1 MRIQAEVAD
10 NLAVRVNS
18 LDNGDACLAL
28 VYVASRMLMLR
39 LPRSS
44 TDRIPLSLTRCPV
57 SQSQGW
63 GGKVV
68 GSSPAAAPLRN
79 THGRVR
85 AVAFSSTV
93 TDFDV
98 KDENMASQRGLPRG
112 ILCHLL
118 AHDFVPSLVQ
128 AH

>member
-1 MRIQAEVAD
+1 
-10 NLAVRVNS
+10 
-18 LDNGDACLAL
+18 
-28 VYVASRMLMLR
+28 
-39 LPRSS
+39 
-44 TDRIPLSLTRCPV
+44 
-57 SQSQGW
+57 
-63 GGKVV
+63 
-68 GSSPAAAPLRN
+68 
-79 THGRVR
+79 
-85 AVAFSSTV
+85 V